1 MAVTMWALR
10 CGSAEQCI
18 SAELREEQGFL
29 GRRRGGFAPEG
40 WLTLWK
46 GKQARLGHEGRS
58 VESLPQG
65 AQEEGRAAG
74 DTAAK
79 PSES

>member
-29 GRRRGGFAPEG
+29 GRRRGGFAPERLAHFMERKAG
-40 WLTLWK
+40 
-46 GKQARLGHEGRS
+46 QAW
-58 VESLPQG
+58 
-65 AQEEGRAAG
+65 A
-74 DTAAK
+74 
-79 PSES
+79 